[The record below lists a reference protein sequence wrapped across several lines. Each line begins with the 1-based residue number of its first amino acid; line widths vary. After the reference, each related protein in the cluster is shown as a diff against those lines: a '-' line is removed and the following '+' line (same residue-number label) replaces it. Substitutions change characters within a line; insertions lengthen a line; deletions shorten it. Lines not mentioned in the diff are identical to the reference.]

1 MEVTAVTKD
10 TTPPPKSDIVIKEP
24 TTNTTVSTKTL
35 PVSGTSKPTSSVNI
49 KLNGTKVK
57 STQTDTNGNF
67 SADIGDLKAGD
78 NIIIAEVLDGT
89 GAVAGTSAP
98 VTIKFNTEVP
108 KLQTLT
114 IKEGDE
120 FFA

>member
-1 MEVTAVTKD
+1 M
-10 TTPPPKSDIVIKEP
+10 
-24 TTNTTVSTKTL
+24 
-35 PVSGTSKPTSSVNI
+35 SGTSKPTSSVNI